1 MQSGA
6 NGLTVD
12 DARRLGKELDCVH
25 LGKASSPRRLSL
37 TREEAPG
44 ERCHIGM
51 SAFGLWFLLC
61 VVS

>member
-37 TREEAPG
+37 TREEAP
-44 ERCHIGM
+44 
-51 SAFGLWFLLC
+51 
-61 VVS
+61 

>member
-25 LGKASSPRRLSL
+25 LGHASSPRHLSL
-37 TREEAPG
+37 TEGRSPLRALPLQDVNVWTLVPPVCG
-44 ERCHIGM
+44 
-51 SAFGLWFLLC
+51 
-61 VVS
+61 